1 MKSICIFRAC
11 VALTLTTAVVACSES
26 SDPVASANG
35 GRGGSGNTGASAA
48 QAGASELG
56 GTAGTSKAGS
66 AGASG
71 ANPAAAGHSANGGNG
86 GASDGGAS
94 DGGASDGGASGGCS
108 EGATMPRDCNT
119 CECHSGVWLCTE
131 RACSAACG
139 GRSIHSCSANEYC
152 AYQAG
157 QLCGAADASSTCMP
171 RPSDCPD
178 LSKPTCGCDRQTYA
192 SPCDAAQHGQGVYAD
207 GACEQ

>member
-1 MKSICIFRAC
+1 MKSICIVHAC
-11 VALTLTTAVVACSES
+11 VGFALFTAIGACSES
-26 SDPVASANG
+26 SDPAASANG
-35 GRGGSGNTGASAA
+35 GRGGSGNAGASSAE
-48 QAGASELG
+48 AGTSELG

-66 AGASG
+66 AGGSG
-71 ANPAAAGHSANGGNG
+71 ANTAAAGHPANGGAN
-86 GASDGGAS
+86 DGGAN

-108 EGATMPRDCNT
+108 EGAIMPRDCNS
-119 CECHSGVWLCTE
+119 CECHSGVWQCTA
-131 RACSAACG
+131 RACASACG
-139 GRSIHSCSANEYC
+139 GRSNHPCSASEYC

-178 LSKPTCGCDRQTYA
+178 LSKPTCGCDGQTYA

-207 GACEQ
+207 GACQQ

>member
-1 MKSICIFRAC
+1 MKSICIFHAC
-11 VALTLTTAVVACSES
+11 VGFTLFIAVAACGES
-26 SDPVASANG
+26 SDPVTSGNG
-35 GRGGSGNTGASAA
+35 GHGGSGNAGASAA
-48 QAGASELG
+48 QAGASEFG
-56 GTAGTSKAGS
+56 GTTGTSKAGS

-71 ANPAAAGHSANGGNG
+71 ASPAAAGHSATGGNG

-94 DGGASDGGASGGCS
+94 DGGASDGCS

-119 CECHSGVWLCTE
+119 CECHSGAWLCTE

-139 GRSIHSCSANEYC
+139 GRSSHACSANEYC

-157 QLCGAADASSTCMP
+157 QLCGAADASSTCML

-178 LSKPTCGCDRQTYA
+178 LTKPTCGCDRQTYA

-207 GACEQ
+207 GACPQ

>member
-1 MKSICIFRAC
+1 MKIICIFSAC
-11 VALTLTTAVVACSES
+11 VGLILSTAVVACSES

-71 ANPAAAGHSANGGNG
+71 ANPAAAGHSANGGN
-86 GASDGGAS
+86 GGAS